1 MKTENTKFT
10 KDTKNAKCNQQQKG
24 FSLIELMVVIVIIG
38 ILGSVAIPAYKD
50 YVIRAKVTEFFTL
63 AQPIKLAVTEAL
75 MSGTV
80 PATINTETL
89 GLNNDEY
96 AGNVRDITVANAIIT
111 ITGNTEALGL
121 PENQALTVA
130 LRPTQAD
137 NGVISWQCTTPAET
151 RKYVPS
157 NCRN

>member
-1 MKTENTKFT
+1 MKTENTQRH
-10 KDTKNAKCNQQQKG
+10 QQQKG
-24 FSLIELMVVIVIIG
+24 FSLIELLVVIVIIG
-38 ILGSVAIPAYKD
+38 ILGSVAIPTYKE

-75 MSGTV
+75 MSGTTTE
-80 PATINTETL
+80 TINTETL

-121 PENQALTVA
+121 PENQVLTIA
-130 LRPTQAD
+130 LRPTEAE

-151 RKYVPS
+151 KKYVPS
-157 NCRN
+157 HCRD